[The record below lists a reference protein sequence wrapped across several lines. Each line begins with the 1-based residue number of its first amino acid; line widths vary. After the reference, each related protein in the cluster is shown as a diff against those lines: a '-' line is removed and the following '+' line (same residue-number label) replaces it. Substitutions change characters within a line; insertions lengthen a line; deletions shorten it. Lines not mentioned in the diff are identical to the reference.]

1 MTTCDPENVNE
12 AGADRIEAIPPE
24 HGGLDRDDRVLGLL
38 IDLRHY
44 CDRWGLCFG
53 DIDDRAH
60 DVYTHEVV
68 GGRACKKEEP

>member
-1 MTTCDPENVNE
+1 MNE
-12 AGADRIEAIPPE
+12 AGADRIEEIPLAC
-24 HGGLDRDDRVLGLL
+24 GGLDRDDHVLGLL

-60 DVYTHEVV
+60 DAYTHEVA
-68 GGRACKKEEP
+68 GGRAGKKEEP